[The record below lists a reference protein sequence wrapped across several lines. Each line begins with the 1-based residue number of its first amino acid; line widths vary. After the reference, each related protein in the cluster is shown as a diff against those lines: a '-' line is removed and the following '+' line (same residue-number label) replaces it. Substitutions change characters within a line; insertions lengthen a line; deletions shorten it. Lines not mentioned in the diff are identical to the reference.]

1 MLDIERLK
9 LPPAYQAVSLELQR
23 RILSGA
29 LKPGDALPSETQL
42 AERFGVNRSTVREGI
57 RQLESEGLVRREGRK
72 RLLVAVPSP
81 QDVAHRHTR
90 NLVMHEVTFRELW
103 DVANVLEPLA
113 AELAAVNLTA
123 DELRALGENIER
135 TIAAAASGAS
145 PTALDIEFHAMICQ
159 GARNRALL
167 LAREPIGLL
176 LFPAFEVIRPDL
188 PQSPKRLIDAHRKI
202 YDALKRRDPHDARTW
217 AAKHIADLRRGWELL
232 RRDLDTKV
240 SPLGEQVPPP

>member
-9 LPPAYQAVSLELQR
+9 LPPAYMVVSLELQR

-29 LKPGDALPSETQL
+29 LKPGEALPSETDL

-57 RQLESEGLVRREGRK
+57 RHLESEGLLRRESRK
-72 RLLVAVPSP
+72 RLVVAVP
-81 QDVAHRHTR
+81 DTKELAHRHTR
-90 NLVMHEVTFRELW
+90 GLVMHEVTFRELW

-113 AELAAVNLTA
+113 AELAAVSLTEE
-123 DELRALGENIER
+123 ELKALGENLEQ
-135 TIAAAASGAS
+135 TEAAVARGES
-145 PTALDIEFHAMICQ
+145 PGELDLEFHAMISE

-176 LFPAFEVIRPDL
+176 LYPAFEVIRPDL
-188 PQSPKRLIDAHRKI
+188 PQSSARLIDAHRKI
-202 YDALKRRDPHDARTW
+202 YEALKARDAAGARLW

-232 RRDLDTKV
+232 KRDFDSKV
-240 SPLGEQVPPP
+240 SPPA